1 VRRLP
6 VATLALLALLFP
18 AAAHAAGL
26 VATQRTLA
34 RQMARAGGASSALVV
49 DLDTGRR
56 LYARRAWIGR
66 LPASVEKL
74 YTSSTALLRFGPS
87 ATLNTGVLATGT
99 PDAAGVLNGD
109 LYLRGGG
116 DPTFSDS
123 AEAAMAQT
131 LFDQGLRR
139 VTGRV
144 IGDES
149 FLDSFRG
156 PPSTRLA
163 TSIDVGPLSGLA
175 FDHGFAGRHFQSQP
189 ALFAAQRFRTWLKRA
204 GITVLHRTRTGIA
217 PAGLPALLQWPSP
230 PMAEVI
236 RLMNQPSDNY
246 MAETLIK
253 TLGATF
259 GSGGS
264 TAAGAAV
271 VRATVRRLGVRPRL
285 YDGSGLSR
293 GDRTSPNQVVRLLRA
308 MSRRSSDVALAFA
321 ASLPVA
327 GHSGTLSDRMRR
339 TAASG
344 RCEAKTGT
352 LHDVSNLAGYCTT
365 VTGERLA
372 FAFLMNRIY
381 PPYAHVLQDRM
392 TAALARYVPD
402 QAVPAA
408 R

>member
-1 VRRLP
+1 
-6 VATLALLALLFP
+6 
-18 AAAHAAGL
+18 
-26 VATQRTLA
+26 
-34 RQMARAGGASSALVV
+34 
-49 DLDTGRR
+49 
-56 LYARRAWIGR
+56 
-66 LPASVEKL
+66 
-74 YTSSTALLRFGPS
+74 
-87 ATLNTGVLATGT
+87 
-99 PDAAGVLNGD
+99 
-109 LYLRGGG
+109 
-116 DPTFSDS
+116 
-123 AEAAMAQT
+123 
-131 LFDQGLRR
+131 
-139 VTGRV
+139 V

-156 PPSTRLA
+156 PPSSGLA

-175 FDHGFAGRHFQSQP
+175 FNHGFDGRHFQSQP

-204 GITVLHRTRTGIA
+204 GINVAHQTRMGIA
-217 PAGLPALLQWPSP
+217 PAGAPTLLQWPSP
-230 PMAEVI
+230 PMAEVL
-236 RLMNQPSDNY
+236 RRMNQPSDNY

-259 GSGGS
+259 GGGGS

-271 VRATVRRLGVRPRL
+271 VRQTVQWLGVRPRL

-293 GDRTSPNQVVRLLRA
+293 ADRTSPTQVVRLLST
-308 MSRRSSDVALAFA
+308 MTRRSSGVALAFA

-327 GHSGTLSDRMRR
+327 GHSGTLVDRMRR

-381 PPYAHVLQDRM
+381 PRYAHLLQDRM
-392 TAALARYVPD
+392 AAALARYVPD